1 MSNLVFRL
9 ELRRSRTLLIALVV
23 TTVLYA
29 GFIAG
34 YYPTL
39 VADTALIDQ
48 MLKSFPS
55 AMKAAFGM
63 EGNLGDQGTY
73 LNVYLLS
80 MLWPMVA
87 AIAAIVIPTR
97 TIAADLDRGF
107 LELSLATPV
116 GRRRYLGTAIVTQG
130 VALAVLVAAMV
141 LTILLVFSLVGVGF
155 DPGRYALVALL
166 SFVFGCA
173 IAAVTT
179 FLSVLTLRRG
189 VAAGAVAGIL
199 VLMYLGQTVAK
210 LNPAIEAV
218 AYMSAFRYLAP
229 AALINLGVV
238 PWAGLGLFAL
248 VAIGAWGASIWWVGR
263 RDLLA

>member
-199 VLMYLGQTVAK
+199 ALDVSRPDGRQAQSRDRGGRLHECVPVPRAGGPDQSRSGPLG
-210 LNPAIEAV
+210 
-218 AYMSAFRYLAP
+218 R
-229 AALINLGVV
+229 
-238 PWAGLGLFAL
+238 LGLVRPGRHRRLGSVDL
-248 VAIGAWGASIWWVGR
+248 VGWKA
-263 RDLLA
+263 

>member
-1 MSNLVFRL
+1 MSSLAFRL
-9 ELRRSRTLLIALVV
+9 ELRRSRTLLIALVL

-29 GFIAG
+29 GFIAA

-55 AMKAAFGM
+55 AIKAAFGM

-80 MLWPMVA
+80 MLWPLVA

-97 TIAADLDRGF
+97 TIGADLDRGF

-116 GRRRYLGTAIVTQG
+116 GRRRYLSTAIATQG

-179 FLSVLTLRRG
+179 LLSVLTLRRG

-210 LNPAIEAV
+210 LHPAIDAV
-218 AYMSAFRYLAP
+218 AYLSAFRYFAP
-229 AALINLGVV
+229 AALINVGTV
-238 PWAGLGLFAL
+238 PWDGLGLFAL
-248 VAIGAWGASIWWVGR
+248 VAIGAWGAAIWWFGR